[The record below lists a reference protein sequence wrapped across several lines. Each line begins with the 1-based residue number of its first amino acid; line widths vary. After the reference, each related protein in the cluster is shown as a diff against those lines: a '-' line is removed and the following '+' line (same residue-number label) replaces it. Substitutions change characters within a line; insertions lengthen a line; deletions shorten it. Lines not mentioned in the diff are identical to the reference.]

1 MTLTRTLAPCKTE
14 CRHAHPLSGDCANEK
29 SRFTEER
36 LVLTFSWAGTPM
48 ADPCRKPGFSDTP
61 FGKGRKK
68 QGGITLATLKF

>member
-1 MTLTRTLAPCKTE
+1 MTLTRTLAPCKQNTGTLN
-14 CRHAHPLSGDCANEK
+14 PLSGDCANEK

-48 ADPCRKPGFSDTP
+48 ADPCRKLGFSDTP

-68 QGGITLATLKF
+68 QGGITLAALKF